1 MAAWPRIRTLSA
13 AAIVAA
19 ALLSPACS
27 RSDAPP
33 VTPPFTVPGAPAAV
47 YDAILPEIRDRIARD
62 TKIVR
67 IDSGSGAIVMRF
79 SAYLEDHSVRLVEV
93 GLSGAPA
100 EPAMTSVTVLS
111 RRFSFLP
118 GRSRD
123 AQDATLESSLAGLIV
138 RRTRPP
144 EPVPSG

>member
-1 MAAWPRIRTLSA
+1 MRTRTIRTA
-13 AAIVAA
+13 GGWIAIAGA
-19 ALLSPACS
+19 FLLSACS
-27 RSDAPP
+27 RSDPPPAAPSF
-33 VTPPFTVPGAPAAV
+33 VVPGTPAAV

-67 IDSGSGAIVMRF
+67 VDSGNGAIMMRF

-93 GLSGAPA
+93 GLSGAPS
-100 EPAMTSVTVLS
+100 EPATTSVTVLS

-118 GRSRD
+118 GRARD

-138 RRTRPP
+138 RRTRPA
-144 EPVPSG
+144 EPAPSG